1 MKRRLFWLL
10 LGLLAV
16 LVACMALG
24 LGPFGRLGT
33 SPAPAGKV
41 RVTASFY
48 TMAEFAR
55 QVGGDRVDVTTM
67 IPAGVEPHEFLPTT
81 QDIAGAYKSQVFVY
95 NGAGLEPW
103 ADKISGDLGAGG
115 VVVVNASDGIDL
127 MAGEGSAYDPHVW
140 LDPVL
145 AQREVD
151 NIRDGLIRADPK
163 DRSVYEQNA
172 AAYNQKL
179 AALDGA
185 FRSGLASCAR
195 RDIVT
200 SHQAFTYLGKR
211 YGLDVMAISG
221 LSPDEEPPPQKL
233 AEVAQFARQHNI
245 HYIFFER
252 LVNPKLSQTIATEV
266 GAQTLVFDP
275 LEGLTQQ
282 EAGRGEDYLSVQR
295 ENLANLRRAMECGS

>member
-1 MKRRLFWLL
+1 
-10 LGLLAV
+10 
-16 LVACMALG
+16 
-24 LGPFGRLGT
+24 
-33 SPAPAGKV
+33 
-41 RVTASFY
+41 
-48 TMAEFAR
+48 
-55 QVGGDRVDVTTM
+55 
-67 IPAGVEPHEFLPTT
+67 
-81 QDIAGAYKSQVFVY
+81 
-95 NGAGLEPW
+95 
-103 ADKISGDLGAGG
+103 
-115 VVVVNASDGIDL
+115 
-127 MAGEGSAYDPHVW
+127 SAYDPHVW

-179 AALDGA
+179 AGLDGA